1 MVSNSAKR
9 DADNSGNHV
18 DLRPLKN
25 SAIAWSNG
33 STLLKFLLI
42 TQHEVPLINTSEEQK
57 RLSFRTENGKC
68 TNVTNRRSRLRL
80 VHSILQQYMFVDW
93 AHCKLQS
100 PLTRSTK
107 QTEWKDPVWLL

>member
-42 TQHEVPLINTSEEQK
+42 TQLEVPLINTSEETK
-57 RLSFRTENGKC
+57 KVKLPNG
-68 TNVTNRRSRLRL
+68 RE
-80 VHSILQQYMFVDW
+80 QQMYKIARNAGVFS
-93 AHCKLQS
+93 ACHPHFITICS
-100 PLTRSTK
+100 
-107 QTEWKDPVWLL
+107 